1 MPLSART
8 PVMDDLRA
16 RTDIDPVPHTERS
29 GAWDDALLAARLL
42 KTHDRQL
49 GGLWLKARAGGV
61 RDAYLAHLKNL
72 FSSRTH
78 WIRVPSS
85 VGHSALLGSIDIPA
99 TARSGHVV
107 ATTGLLARADKGM
120 LLLPMAER
128 LDAATAAVIGNV
140 MDTGTARSPLH
151 SVEHQ
156 RGAVSARFHV
166 IAVDESAS
174 PEEHLPHALADRL
187 GLIVDLGA
195 VPWSE
200 VARTNK
206 AAEKASQADW
216 GTVEIN
222 EPITNLLS
230 QVSSAMGCSSLR
242 RLRYLTMVSRMLAAM
257 DRRGSVREADALAA
271 LRLCLGANLQAQP
284 AEEEDQVPQHCDKSP
299 PDTGQTARP
308 DTTEPGP
315 GNEEQDHS
323 PWEPSALTE
332 LLTAVE
338 EGRIS
343 GLPELSASSP
353 ARSGNARTGKSG
365 TAKKNARRGRP
376 VAVSRTTP
384 FPDARPNI
392 IATLRAAAPWQAI
405 RSKNRALLLSRLA
418 DRDNR
423 RVKQPR
429 TLITR
434 DDYRFQRLRHE
445 TPSTAIFMVD
455 ASGSTALERLG
466 ETKGAI
472 EQLLARCY
480 VRRDEVAM
488 IAFRGKEAETV
499 LPPTRSLVMAK
510 RKLAGLPGGGP
521 TPLVSGLEKGLEL
534 ALSVRR
540 QGSTPVMVLLTDGRG
555 NIARNGEPD
564 RTRAQEELGRV
575 AGQYRSLEMR
585 SICID
590 IARRPRESVA
600 SLAETM
606 GADLHFLRH
615 ADAGSMSDVVNA
627 SLQEARG

>member
-8 PVMDDLRA
+8 PSMAEPGAGRGFE
-16 RTDIDPVPHTERS
+16 PVPAPDRS

-42 KTHDRQL
+42 KTGGSQL

-61 RDAYLAHLKNL
+61 RDAYVAHLKEIL
-72 FSSRTH
+72 GSRTR
-78 WIRVPSS
+78 WIRVPNS
-85 VGHSALLGSIDIPA
+85 VGHSALQGSIDIPA
-99 TARSGHVV
+99 TAKTGRVV
-107 ATTGLLARADKGM
+107 TMPGLLARADQGI

-128 LDAATAAVIGNV
+128 LDAATAAVIGDAI
-140 MDTGTARSPLH
+140 DTKMCRSPLQ
-151 SVEHQ
+151 SKD
-156 RGAVSARFHV
+156 RGAMQVKTRFQV
-166 IAVDESAS
+166 IALDESAS
-174 PEEHLPHALADRL
+174 PEEHLPHALSDRL
-187 GLIVDLGA
+187 GLIVDLNA
-195 VPWSE
+195 VSWSE
-200 VARTNK
+200 VFATNPGARRDASLSWQDAEISIAITELLAQVAS
-206 AAEKASQADW
+206 AAGS
-216 GTVEIN
+216 
-222 EPITNLLS
+222 
-230 QVSSAMGCSSLR
+230 SSLR
-242 RLRYLTMVSRMLAAM
+242 RLRYLTMVARMLAAM
-257 DRRGSVREADALAA
+257 ESRGSVVEADALGA
-271 LRLCLGANLQAQP
+271 LRLCLGVNLQAQP
-284 AEEEDQVPQHCDKSP
+284 VEEEGQVPDDSAKPSPDGCQAEQPEPAEPELKDEDRTKSP
-299 PDTGQTARP
+299 RDL
-308 DTTEPGP
+308 TE
-315 GNEEQDHS
+315 
-323 PWEPSALTE
+323 LTE
-332 LLTAVE
+332 LLAAVE
-338 EGRIS
+338 AGTIS
-343 GLPELSASSP
+343 GLPEFAGKSP
-353 ARSGNARTGKSG
+353 ARTSTSRTGKAG
-365 TAKKNARRGRP
+365 TPQKNARRGRP
-376 VAVSRTTP
+376 VAVSRTAP
-384 FPDARPNI
+384 FPDARPSI
-392 IATLRAAAPWQAI
+392 IATLRAAAPWQVI
-405 RSKNRALLLSRLA
+405 RSQNRAVLLARLSDQDKRH
-418 DRDNR
+418 
-423 RVKQPR
+423 VKQPR
-429 TLITR
+429 ALITR
-434 DDYRFQRLRHE
+434 EDYRFQRLRHE

-472 EQLLARCY
+472 EQLLSRCY

-488 IAFRGKEAETV
+488 IAFRGRSAETV

-564 RTRAQEELGRV
+564 RNRAEEELGLV